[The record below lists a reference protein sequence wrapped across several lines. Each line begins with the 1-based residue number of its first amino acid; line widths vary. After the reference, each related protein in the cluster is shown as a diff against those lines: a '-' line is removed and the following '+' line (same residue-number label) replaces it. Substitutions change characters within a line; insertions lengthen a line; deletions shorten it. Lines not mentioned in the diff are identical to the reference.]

1 VSHGPQKMGRRVGST
16 TAPRALTS
24 NQSLRNKQF
33 KLSRQADSGALSLPV
48 DRIVVGTR
56 HRRDLGDIAELAAN
70 MGELGLLRRRP
81 AWGGAMTAAVI
92 RFPPR
97 RSHAVWITRER
108 DGPAW
113 LVYGPAWLVLGPP
126 GGWLHATLEA
136 ARAYAHWLAQNWSVP
151 VREVARG

>member
-1 VSHGPQKMGRRVGST
+1 MGRRVGST

-24 NQSLRNKQF
+24 NQSLRNRQF
-33 KLSRQADSGALSLPV
+33 NLSRQADSGALSLPV

-70 MGELGLLRRRP
+70 MGELGLLLRRP
-81 AWGGAMTAAVI
+81 AWGGARTAAVI

-97 RSHAVWITRER
+97 RSHAVWITCER
-108 DGPAW
+108 DGT
-113 LVYGPAWLVLGPP
+113 AWLVLGPR